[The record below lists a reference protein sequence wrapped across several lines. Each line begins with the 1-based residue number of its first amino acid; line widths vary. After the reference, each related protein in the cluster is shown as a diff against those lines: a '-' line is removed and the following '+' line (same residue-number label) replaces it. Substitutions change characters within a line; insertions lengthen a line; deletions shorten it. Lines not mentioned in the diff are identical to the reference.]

1 LWGWYLAWGD
11 AVRVYGPARLAEA
24 VDGEAVKVIR
34 SLLAVVLSLV
44 AFVVVYLF
52 AYLVTAAER
61 LRIVQAAG
69 AQRAGETDK
78 GAHAAQQSP
87 HTEEPAEG
95 SEEEVDTSGA
105 EQARDDD

>member
-1 LWGWYLAWGD
+1 MSEQ
-11 AVRVYGPARLAEA
+11 RPPQHTREPAEGSNQ
-24 VDGEAVKVIR
+24 D
-34 SLLAVVLSLV
+34 
-44 AFVVVYLF
+44 
-52 AYLVTAAER
+52 
-61 LRIVQAAG
+61 VQAAG

-87 HTEEPAEG
+87 HTEEQAEG

>member
-1 LWGWYLAWGD
+1 MSEQ
-11 AVRVYGPARLAEA
+11 RPQHTREPAEGSNQ
-24 VDGEAVKVIR
+24 D
-34 SLLAVVLSLV
+34 
-44 AFVVVYLF
+44 
-52 AYLVTAAER
+52 
-61 LRIVQAAG
+61 VQAAG

-87 HTEEPAEG
+87 HTEEPEG